1 MCIWSI
7 LPTNFQ
13 KNQRGGGWNPPPLVL
28 AVPKKSVVLRGLTEL
43 NRNKVTIGSVI
54 NTWKNL
60 TCDLVKLLRVSLLSF
75 PSAISDSFIP
85 PYGYTS
91 ITLDFRFFVVLL

>member
-1 MCIWSI
+1 MK
-7 LPTNFQ
+7 TQ
-13 KNQRGGGWNPPPLVL
+13 E
-28 AVPKKSVVLRGLTEL
+28 ALTEL
-43 NRNKVTIGSVI
+43 NRNKVTIGSVT

-60 TCDLVKLLRVSLLSF
+60 TCDSRKLLRVAVLCF

-91 ITLDFRFFVVLL
+91 ITLDFGFLCPYLKDKQSREIKFNLNLPKVSTVI